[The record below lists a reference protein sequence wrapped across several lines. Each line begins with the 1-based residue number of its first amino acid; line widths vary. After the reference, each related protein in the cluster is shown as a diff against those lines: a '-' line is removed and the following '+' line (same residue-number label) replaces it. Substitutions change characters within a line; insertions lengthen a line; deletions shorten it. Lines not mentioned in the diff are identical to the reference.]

1 MATHSNTY
9 FKYASLERFIS
20 IMKGKFKIY
29 DVKFST
35 TPYDWFFDGNKFI
48 IISRNYNQ
56 NWISVQFELGGDNYR
71 MDDVIKSI
79 SKEIESIALLCYYQ
93 STSVVG
99 RFALF
104 ENGILNLSIAQNE
117 IEINNE
123 PKIRLVDNF
132 GVTEEIRTK
141 FKIPKEINQPY
152 GELDTDE
159 LHRMMKHY
167 GLIGDRIKDDWDYHY
182 LMLNEKPVTNIM

>member
-9 FKYASLERFIS
+9 FKYANLERFIS
-20 IMKGKFKIY
+20 IMKGQFEIY

-71 MDDVIKSI
+71 MDEVIKSI
-79 SKEIESIALLCYYQ
+79 SKEIECVALLCYYQ

-141 FKIPKEINQPY
+141 FKIPHEIHQQY

-167 GLIGDRIKDDWDYHY
+167 GLIGDGIKDDWDYHY
-182 LMLNEKPVTNIM
+182 LMLNEKPVTNNG